1 MSGYVA
7 AFGKPYSRVFTHPK
21 TVGTIA
27 AFCLNRGYRPSLGCV
42 SDEAIGQHLELHFYK
57 RGSRSQYSHVYNK
70 TQLQVL
76 RLQLHLKCNP
86 NQAYSRVFYPNLWVL
101 LATFKMQPKPGLQP
115 HFLQNAAIGLKP
127 TGVIKHSSRAKKR
140 QLEIRSR
147 AAFLETQLQVP
158 AGGYSRTVQVVF
170 GNATIKTQLQPIA
183 AFCIGYSYVF

>member
-57 RGSRSQYSHVYNK
+57 RGSRLQYSRVYNK

-76 RLQLHLKCNP
+76 KLQLRLKCSP
-86 NQAYSRVFYPNLWVL
+86 NRAYSRVFYLNLWVL
-101 LATFKMQPKPGLQP
+101 LVAFKTQPKPGLQP
-115 HFLQNAAIGLKP
+115 HFLQSAAIGPEP
-127 TGVIKHSSRAKKR
+127 TDVIKCGSRAKKM

-147 AAFLETQLQVP
+147 VAFLEMQLQVP
-158 AGGYSRTVQVVF
+158 VRGYSCTIQVVF
-170 GNATIKTQLQPIA
+170 GNAAIKMQLQPIA